1 MSKKKSSGGKPNKP
15 GGNGHFNAPK
25 GGTSRGTPMSRRP
38 PRQPG
43 R

>member
-1 MSKKKSSGGKPNKP
+1 MSKKSNPKSGKGGFGKQNGGKQSVAK
-15 GGNGHFNAPK
+15 NG
-25 GGTSRGTPMSRRP
+25 PMSRRP

>member
-1 MSKKKSSGGKPNKP
+1 MSKKSSPSGGK
-15 GGNGHFNAPK
+15 APK
-25 GGTSRGTPMSRRP
+25 QAMKSGGFKQQFNRGAPLSRRP

>member
-1 MSKKKSSGGKPNKP
+1 MSKKSQPSGGKSPKSSAKP
-15 GGNGHFNAPK
+15 GGFKPGPQRGAPL
-25 GGTSRGTPMSRRP
+25 SRRP

>member
-1 MSKKKSSGGKPNKP
+1 MSKKSQPAGGKSPKLNAKSGGFKQP
-15 GGNGHFNAPK
+15 FN
-25 GGTSRGTPMSRRP
+25 RGAPMSRRP

>member
-1 MSKKKSSGGKPNKP
+1 MSKKSQSFGGKPAKSNSKSGGLKP
-15 GGNGHFNAPK
+15 QMQ
-25 GGTSRGTPMSRRP
+25 RGAPMSRRP

>member
-1 MSKKKSSGGKPNKP
+1 MSKKKQPSAGKP
-15 GGNGHFNAPK
+15 GA
-25 GGTSRGTPMSRRP
+25 GTKFGAQPFSRGAPLSRRP

>member
-1 MSKKKSSGGKPNKP
+1 MSKKSHPSNGKAAKPAMKSGGFKQQ
-15 GGNGHFNAPK
+15 FNRGAPL
-25 GGTSRGTPMSRRP
+25 SRRP

>member
-1 MSKKKSSGGKPNKP
+1 MSKKKSSAGKPTKQ
-15 GGNGHFNAPK
+15 GGNGQFNAPK
-25 GGTSRGTPMSRRP
+25 GGFGRGAPMSRRP

>member
-1 MSKKKSSGGKPNKP
+1 MSKKSQSKSSKTSAKA
-15 GGNGHFNAPK
+15 NALKQPF
-25 GGTSRGTPMSRRP
+25 SRGVPMSRRP

>member
-1 MSKKKSSGGKPNKP
+1 MSKKKSSNGK
-15 GGNGHFNAPK
+15 GNGGSAK
-25 GGTSRGTPMSRRP
+25 GGAKQSFSNSKGTPMSRRP

>member
-1 MSKKKSSGGKPNKP
+1 MAKKKTGGKSQPKQSGG
-15 GGNGHFNAPK
+15 FSPK
-25 GGTSRGTPMSRRP
+25 GGAMNANGPMSRRP

>member
-1 MSKKKSSGGKPNKP
+1 MSKKGHPSGGKSPKP
-15 GGNGHFNAPK
+15 AAKSGGFKQPF
-25 GGTSRGTPMSRRP
+25 SRGAPLSRRP

>member
-1 MSKKKSSGGKPNKP
+1 MSKKSQPKSTKTSAKA
-15 GGNGHFNAPK
+15 NGFKQPF
-25 GGTSRGTPMSRRP
+25 SRGVPMSRRP

>member
-1 MSKKKSSGGKPNKP
+1 MSKKSQPSGGKSPKP
-15 GGNGHFNAPK
+15 SAKLGAFKQQFQRGAPL
-25 GGTSRGTPMSRRP
+25 SRRP